1 MLLLNNQETEI
12 INIII
17 KFPFLKRFIPKNLI
31 PEESKIYNLIQSYKN
46 SKLSI
51 ELTYEEAV
59 KKIKEISKENSIKY
73 KKMFFDLPIYFPS
86 LVVITGLNASYKS
99 TISLY
104 ILTKLPT
111 TLKKVYICNE
121 DISLE
126 RRIDFKDTLFIF
138 ENRIEEI
145 KEIVRDFDVI
155 VVDSVNM
162 IRNESLFELEDF
174 IKDLVEKIYFQPKIL
189 ILISHQLKMVKN
201 NLSQTKIDV
210 SSIFTTYTSA
220 LINMAD
226 VGLVLKDIDKEIL
239 IRIEKNRF
247 DSYKGEIKM
256 SKEKIKDLFKQD
268 YIIQNEEI
276 IFFT

>member
-1 MLLLNNQETEI
+1 MLILNNQETEI

-17 KFPFLKRFIPKNLI
+17 KFPFLKRFLPKNLI
-31 PEESKIYNLIQSYKN
+31 PDEAKIYQLLQSYKN

-51 ELTYEEAV
+51 ELSYEEAV

-86 LVVITGLNASYKS
+86 LIVITGLNASYKS

-104 ILTKLPT
+104 MLTKLPS

-126 RRIDFKDTLFIF
+126 RRLDFKDTLFIF

-155 VVDSVNM
+155 VIDSVNM
-162 IRNESLFELEDF
+162 IRSESLFELEDF

-189 ILISHQLKMVKN
+189 LLISHQLKMVKN
-201 NLSQTKIDV
+201 NLSQTKIDA

-226 VGLVLKDIDKEIL
+226 VGLVLRDMDKEIS
-239 IRIEKNRF
+239 IKVEKNRF
-247 DSYKGEIKM
+247 DSYKGEMRI
-256 SKEKIKDLFKQD
+256 SKEKIKDLFKND
-268 YIIQNEEI
+268 YIIQNEEV

>member
-17 KFPFLKRFIPKNLI
+17 KFPFLKRFIPSNLI
-31 PEESKIYNLIQSYKN
+31 PDESRIFQLIQSYKN
-46 SKLSI
+46 SKISI
-51 ELTYEEAV
+51 DITYEEAV

-104 ILTKLPT
+104 LLTKLPT
-111 TLKKVYICNE
+111 SLKKVYICNE

-126 RRIDFKDTLFIF
+126 RRLDFKDTLFIF

-155 VVDSVNM
+155 VIDSVNM
-162 IRNESLFELEDF
+162 IRSDSLFELEDF

-201 NLSQTKIDV
+201 NLSQTKIDA

-226 VGLVLKDIDKEIL
+226 VGLVLRDMDKEISVKV
-239 IRIEKNRF
+239 EKNRF
-247 DSYKGEIKM
+247 DSYKGEIKI

>member
-31 PEESKIYNLIQSYKN
+31 PDESKIYNLIQSYKN

-86 LVVITGLNASYKS
+86 LIVITGLNASYKS

-145 KEIVRDFDVI
+145 KEIVRDFDV
-155 VVDSVNM
+155 VVIDSVNM

-174 IKDLVEKIYFQPKIL
+174 IKDLVEKIYFHPKIL

-201 NLSQTKIDV
+201 NLSQTKIDA

-226 VGLVLKDIDKEIL
+226 VGLVLRDMDKEIS
-239 IRIEKNRF
+239 IKVEKNRF
-247 DSYKGEIKM
+247 DNYKLEIKM

>member
-1 MLLLNNQETEI
+1 MLILNNLDTEI

-17 KFPFLKRFIPKNLI
+17 KFPFLKRFLPKNLI
-31 PEESKIYNLIQSYKN
+31 PDESKIYQVIQQYKN
-46 SKLSI
+46 SKISI
-51 ELTYEEAV
+51 DITYEEAV

-104 ILTKLPT
+104 LLTKLPT
-111 TLKKVYICNE
+111 SLKKVYICNE

-126 RRIDFKDTLFIF
+126 RRLDFKDTLFIF

-145 KEIVRDFDVI
+145 KEIVKDFDVI
-155 VVDSVNM
+155 VLDSINM
-162 IRNESLFELEDF
+162 IRSESLFELEDF
-174 IKDLVEKIYFQPKIL
+174 IKDLVEKIYFHPKIL

-201 NLSQTKIDV
+201 SLSQTKIDI

-226 VGLVLKDIDKEIL
+226 VGLVLRDMDKEIS
-239 IRIEKNRF
+239 IKIEKNRF
-247 DSYKGEIKM
+247 ESYKGEIRL
-256 SKEKIKDLFKQD
+256 SKERIKDLFKQD

>member
-31 PEESKIYNLIQSYKN
+31 PDESKIYQLIQSYKN

-86 LVVITGLNASYKS
+86 LVVVTGLNASYKS

-104 ILTKLPT
+104 LLTKLPT
-111 TLKKVYICNE
+111 SLKKVYICNE

-126 RRIDFKDTLFIF
+126 RRLDFKDVLFIF

-155 VVDSVNM
+155 VIDSVNM
-162 IRNESLFELEDF
+162 IRSESLFELEDF
-174 IKDLVEKIYFQPKIL
+174 IKDLVEKIYYQPKIL

-201 NLSQTKIDV
+201 NLSQTKIDA

-226 VGLVLKDIDKEIL
+226 VGLVLRDMDKEIS

-247 DSYKGEIKM
+247 DSYKGEIRL

-268 YIIQNEEI
+268 YIEQNEEI

>member
-1 MLLLNNQETEI
+1 MLILNNQETEI

-17 KFPFLKRFIPKNLI
+17 KFPFLKRFIPKNLV
-31 PEESKIYNLIQSYKN
+31 PDESKIYQLIQSYKN

-51 ELTYEEAV
+51 DLTYEEAV
-59 KKIKEISKENSIKY
+59 RKIKEISKENDVKY
-73 KKMFFDLPIYFPS
+73 KKMFFDLPVYFPS
-86 LVVITGLNASYKS
+86 LIVITGLNASYKS

-104 ILTKLPT
+104 LLTKLPT

-126 RRIDFKDTLFIF
+126 RRLDFKDALFIF

-155 VVDSVNM
+155 VIDSVNM

-174 IKDLVEKIYFQPKIL
+174 IKDLVEKIYYQPKIL

-201 NLSQTKIDV
+201 NLSQTKIDA

-226 VGLVLKDIDKEIL
+226 VGLVLRDLDKEIS
-239 IRIEKNRF
+239 IKIEKNRF
-247 DSYKGEIKM
+247 DNYKGEIKL

-268 YIIQNEEI
+268 YIEQNEEI